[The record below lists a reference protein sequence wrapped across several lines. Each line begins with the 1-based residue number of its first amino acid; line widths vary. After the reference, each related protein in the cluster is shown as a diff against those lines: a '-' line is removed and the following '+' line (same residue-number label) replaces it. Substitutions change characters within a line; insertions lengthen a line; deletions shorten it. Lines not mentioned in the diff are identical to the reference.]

1 MSSAV
6 EFLARNPSTDPGT
19 ARPAHDLAALE
30 RRLGSLERVYQLER
44 RVAELERQNAKTQE
58 LASGLLSLLWVPA
71 ALVAFSPQNWIAWF
85 AGLYAIAVGYEL
97 MKRLFRFLMS

>member
-6 EFLARNPSTDPGT
+6 EFLARNPATNPGST
-19 ARPAHDLAALE
+19 APAHDLAALE
-30 RRLGSLERVYQLER
+30 KRFGNLERTTLLER

-58 LASGLLSLLWVPA
+58 LAGGLLALLSLPA
-71 ALVAFSPQNWIAWF
+71 ALAVFSPQSWLVWF
-85 AGLYAIAVGYEL
+85 AWLYVIAVGYEL

>member
-6 EFLARNPSTDPGT
+6 EFLARHSGTDQA
-19 ARPAHDLAALE
+19 ARPAGRDGAALE
-30 RRLGSLERVYQLER
+30 KRFGDLARVSQLER

-58 LASGLLSLLWVPA
+58 LASGMLALLSIPA
-71 ALVAFSPQNWIAWF
+71 ALAVFSPQNWLVWF
-85 AGLYAIAVGYEL
+85 AWLYVIAVGYEL